1 MQNLPARFH
10 PLPPLVQKK
19 RKPAKNLPLVLL
31 EWPNALHI
39 FAVMRTHFQHAIAD
53 L

>member
-1 MQNLPARFH
+1 MQNPLARFLLLH
-10 PLPPLVQKK
+10 QLVQKR

-31 EWPNALHI
+31 EWPNALRI
-39 FAVMRTHFQHAIAD
+39 FAVMRTHFQLAIAD